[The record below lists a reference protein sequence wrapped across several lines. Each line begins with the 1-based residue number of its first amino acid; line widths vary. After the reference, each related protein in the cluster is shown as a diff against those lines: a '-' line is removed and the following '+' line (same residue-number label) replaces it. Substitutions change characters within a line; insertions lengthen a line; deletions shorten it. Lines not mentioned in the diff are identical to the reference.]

1 MSGQLPF
8 GLEPGSIKPGAIRS
22 MTSDKLASFSLGGT
36 KKTAFQKRK
45 EELAAKR
52 KEQED
57 ALAAEQARFIEEF
70 EGGPDKPKKFVRA
83 DETSGESSDRDRPP
97 PRPTA
102 GPRISA
108 PPRRGSAAVS
118 RGPPAASTTAFGGL
132 EDDDADVD
140 GETIDG
146 LPVTE
151 EAPPAGRPSALVKK
165 GKDKGPSQMEQF
177 MMELRREQVGN

>member
-1 MSGQLPF
+1 
-8 GLEPGSIKPGAIRS
+8 
-22 MTSDKLASFSLGGT
+22 MTTDKLASFSLGGT

-70 EGGPDKPKKFVRA
+70 EGGPDKPKRFVRA
-83 DETSGESSDRDRPP
+83 GETGGDSSERPP
-97 PRPTA
+97 PRPSA

-108 PPRRGSAAVS
+108 PPRRGQAASS
-118 RGPPAASTTAFGGL
+118 RAPAAASNNAFGGL
-132 EDDDADVD
+132 EDDGADVD

-146 LPVTE
+146 LPVK
-151 EAPPAGRPSALVKK
+151 EAPPAVRPSVLSKK

-177 MMELRREQVGN
+177 MQELRREQVGC

>member
-22 MTSDKLASFSLGGT
+22 MTTDKLASFSLGGT

-70 EGGPDKPKKFVRA
+70 EGGPDKPKRFVRA
-83 DETSGESSDRDRPP
+83 GETDGDSSERAPPP
-97 PRPTA
+97 PRPSA

-108 PPRRGSAAVS
+108 PPRRGPAAAS
-118 RGPPAASTTAFGGL
+118 RGPVAAASSAFGGL
-132 EDDDADVD
+132 DDDGADVD

-146 LPVTE
+146 LPIK
-151 EAPPAGRPSALVKK
+151 EASPAVRPPVASKK
-165 GKDKGPSQMEQF
+165 GKEKGLSQMEQF
-177 MMELRREQVGN
+177 MQELRREQVRS